1 MAKPILKWAGGK
13 RQILDAIVE
22 AFPPEEKIGSYH
34 EPFFGGGAVFFDEG
48 HKYGPGSIN
57 DINERL
63 INLYRIVQDPKRKS
77 QLIKILKEDL
87 KPPDSE
93 PAPGEFD
100 DARNYYYQQRSI
112 FNKRPRGESF
122 DEIKEAALLIYLNV
136 TCFNGLYRENQ
147 SGEFNVPWNHSNP
160 DWDRSPRIER
170 ASELLQGIEIN
181 CGDYRYV
188 EDSGSV
194 SAGDLVYFDPP
205 YDTDSDSSSF
215 DQYHFEAFDKEDQW
229 QLRDTADKLVEQ
241 GVEVVISNA
250 PSVMEIYTDDKYEI
264 RPIGAR
270 RSINSDGTDRG
281 EVQEVV
287 ITTVD
292 EPRVPLDESKKVK
305 NITN

>member
-13 RQILDAIVE
+13 RQIIDAITE
-22 AFPPEEKIGSYH
+22 AFPPSEEIGSYH
-34 EPFFGGGAVFFDEG
+34 EPFFGGGAVFFEEG
-48 HKYGPGSIN
+48 YKYEAGSIN
-57 DINERL
+57 DVNKRL
-63 INLYRIVQDPKRKS
+63 INLYRIIQDSDKKER
-77 QLIKILKEDL
+77 LIEILQEDL

-93 PAPGEFD
+93 PVSGEFD
-100 DARNYYYQQRSI
+100 DARNYYYQQREI

-122 DEIKEAALLIYLNV
+122 DEVKEAALLIYLNI

-160 DWDRSPRIER
+160 DWDRSSRIEE
-170 ASELLQGIEIN
+170 AHNLFQGVTIN
-181 CGDYRYV
+181 CGDYQYV
-188 EDSGSV
+188 TDSDQV
-194 SAGDLVYFDPP
+194 SPGDLVYFDPP

-215 DQYHFEAFDKEDQW
+215 DQYHFEPFDKEDQW

-241 GVEVVISNA
+241 GVDVVISNA
-250 PSVMEIYTDDKYEI
+250 PSVMDIYTDERYDI

-292 EPRVPLDESKKVK
+292 EPRVKKEESKKVK
-305 NITN
+305 EIKN